1 MNHPAVPG
9 PAPVSYDDTLG
20 RARQGGQL
28 ILRNGLVMSMD
39 PAIGDFTT
47 ADVLIQG
54 TKIRAVGV
62 RLTADAPALDC
73 TGRIIVPG
81 FVNSHH
87 HMFQTALRGSWS
99 DALSEDYF
107 TQSRQGEKAVF
118 HVYTPEDVY
127 WGQYAGALEQV
138 SAGTTTVVDTS
149 QCTETPEHTD
159 AAVDGLMASG
169 VRAVY
174 AYSPKAHGSKPHP
187 SYAYPADISRLRDTY
202 FTSDD
207 QLVTLAM
214 GSPVDEGNWRL
225 ARDLGLPVFS
235 HVNNEAAG
243 LRVEKM
249 ATLGLAGPWNTY
261 IHCTGLAGS
270 TWHVIAETGGR
281 VSLSNLVEQTLCTGL
296 PGMQHA
302 LDHGI
307 QPSFSTDAVSLGPT
321 DFFSQMRASYA
332 LQRSRLQER
341 AIAGEAVKSEMV
353 NTRDILRMATLE
365 GAKAAHLEDRVGSLT
380 PGKEADIVVLN
391 PQILTTAPLNHAAGA
406 LVMFMDTSN
415 VESVI
420 IGGRVLKHA
429 GRLVDVDVAAIV
441 GALQRSADGIMA
453 RSGYPNVLFTSC
465 RR

>member
-9 PAPVSYDDTLG
+9 PAPARSDDTLG
-20 RARQGGQL
+20 SARQSGQL

-39 PAIGDFTT
+39 PAIGDFTA
-47 ADVLIQG
+47 ADVLIHG
-54 TKIRAVGV
+54 TKIRAVGP
-62 RLTADAPALDC
+62 RLTTDAPALDC
-73 TGRIIVPG
+73 TGRIIIPG

-87 HMFQTALRGSWS
+87 HMFQTALRGYWS
-99 DALSEDYF
+99 DALSENYF

-174 AYSPKAHGSKPHP
+174 AYSPKAQGSQPHP
-187 SYAYPADISRLRDTY
+187 SYAYPADISRLRDAY
-202 FTSDD
+202 FTDSD
-207 QLVTLAM
+207 QLVTLAL

-225 ARDLGLPVFS
+225 ARDLGLSVFS
-235 HVNNEAAG
+235 HVNDEAAG
-243 LRVEKM
+243 LKVEKM
-249 ATLGLAGPWNTY
+249 AALGLAGPWNTY
-261 IHCTGLAGS
+261 IHCTGLAQS

-281 VSLSNLVEQTLCTGL
+281 VSLSNLVEQTLSTGL
-296 PGMQHA
+296 PGIQHA

-332 LQRSRLQER
+332 LQRSRLQEQ
-341 AIAGEAVKSEMV
+341 AIAGETVRSEV
-353 NTRDILRMATLE
+353 ISTRDILRMATLE
-365 GAKAAHLEDRVGSLT
+365 GARAAHLDEKVGSLT
-380 PGKEADIVVLN
+380 PGKEADVVVLN
-391 PQILTTAPLNHAAGA
+391 PQMLHTAPVNHAAGTI
-406 LVMFMDTSN
+406 VMFMDTSN
-415 VESVI
+415 VETVI

-429 GRLVDVDVAAIV
+429 GRLLDVDVAAIAS
-441 GALQRSADGIMA
+441 ALQRSADGIRA
-453 RSGYPNVLFTSC
+453 RSGYPDILFSSC
-465 RR
+465 R